1 MVELGERLRLMFFG
15 NLRQGWSEF
24 VLADLGIY
32 RYEKVEFSAA
42 SRAFRSR
49 ADVDDYLRLQR
60 CRERFEQGG
69 SLAEVV
75 ASLPQRLDNPWI
87 EARRGK
93 LIFRIAQQHER
104 LGELQQALQVYA
116 DCRHAGA
123 RARRIRV
130 LERCERIDEA
140 LQLAT
145 QASEQP
151 ESEAERQQLLRV
163 LPRLRRKAGLPAS
176 PRRQPLAL
184 QRLDLHLELPQVP
197 SSVEFVVRDH
207 LTQPDA
213 PVHYVENTLIGSL
226 FGLLC
231 WPALFAALPGAFFHP
246 FHAAPADL
254 LDADFVRRRQALFDG
269 CLGLLESDAYRQR
282 IRETFV
288 AKFGLQSPFVAWG
301 LLDET
306 LLDQALQCIPAD
318 HLKRCFERILLDI
331 GTNRS
336 GLPDL
341 IQFWPN
347 ERRYRMIE
355 VKGPGDRLQDNQ
367 IRWLDYCLAHGLPV
381 AVCHVQWLED

>member
-1 MVELGERLRLMFFG
+1 
-15 NLRQGWSEF
+15 
-24 VLADLGIY
+24 
-32 RYEKVEFSAA
+32 
-42 SRAFRSR
+42 
-49 ADVDDYLRLQR
+49 
-60 CRERFEQGG
+60 
-69 SLAEVV
+69 
-75 ASLPQRLDNPWI
+75 
-87 EARRGK
+87 
-93 LIFRIAQQHER
+93 
-104 LGELQQALQVYA
+104 
-116 DCRHAGA
+116 
-123 RARRIRV
+123 
-130 LERCERIDEA
+130 
-140 LQLAT
+140 
-145 QASEQP
+145 
-151 ESEAERQQLLRV
+151 
-163 LPRLRRKAGLPAS
+163 
-176 PRRQPLAL
+176 PLAL
-184 QRLDLHLELPQVP
+184 QRLDRHLALPQVP